1 MKFSEKLQ
9 KLRKD
14 NNLSQEQLADKLD
27 VSRQSVSKWESGQT
41 YPEMDKLLTMCKIFN
56 ITLDDLT
63 NDEIKYNDVRTKNT
77 NALSN
82 LIDDLVYIIDKSFS
96 MFRNMPSKIRGKVI
110 GELIVLFIILLLFR
124 IPFAY
129 IESLGYTLGYNLP
142 RGGTTFTSLWS
153 FIINTIYLVLF
164 IFTYLYIYKTHYLD
178 KYKETKISQDDEP
191 INKTLNTTIA
201 KTQENIEVKVSQ
213 EKDKPKEKYRKS
225 SNFGE
230 TLFTAL
236 GKVSSLCIKGFL
248 AFLLIPFIIT
258 LISLFLCGTIM
269 FGLIFKGIIYF
280 GIILLIIAGAIINVI
295 LVKAIISFI
304 FNLKVNARILLI
316 LFLTSLGLVGIGSG
330 ITVIEFASTEFI
342 DEAPNSKYELTTK
355 TFEYQIDDKLV
366 FRTYYQEPKIKIDE
380 NLQDTVKIEVTYYE
394 DLMKIQP
401 FENNDY
407 NFNSIE
413 IWTNTMWD
421 KKIIELIL
429 DNLKEKKIYNYEQFY
444 DYEITIYTSTNN
456 LERLKNNYANY
467 EKAINE
473 TTEYYYNSEVAKLE
487 TEIDN
492 LNSKIYSLE
501 NKIEEL
507 NNNNE
512 ILKDENNELKEK
524 LQEYKNNIQN
534 LLD

>member
-129 IESLGYTLGYNLP
+129 IESLGYTLGYNIP
-142 RGGTTFTSLWS
+142 RGGEIFTSLWS

-178 KYKETKISQDDEP
+178 KYKETQKEENI
-191 INKTLNTTIA
+191 TLNEKEETN
-201 KTQENIEVKVSQ
+201 ENRKIEK
-213 EKDKPKEKYRKS
+213 ETLKEENHYYKEKHKEPS
-225 SNFGE
+225 HFGG

-236 GKVSSLCIKGFL
+236 GKLSSFCIKGFL
-248 AFLLIPFIIT
+248 AFMLIPFIIT
-258 LISLFLCGTIM
+258 IIAIFLSGTIM
-269 FGLIFKGIIYF
+269 IVLLFKGVIYF
-280 GIILLIIAGAIINVI
+280 GIILLLIAGAILSIVLI
-295 LVKAIISFI
+295 KAIISFI
-304 FNLKVNARILLI
+304 FNIKVNSRILLI
-316 LFLTSLGLVGIGSG
+316 LFLTGLGITGIGSG

-342 DEAPNSKYELTTK
+342 DEAPDSKYELTTK

-366 FRTYYQEPKIKIDE
+366 FRNYYKYPEIQVDE
-380 NLQDTVKIEVTYYE
+380 TLQDTVKVEVSYYK
-394 DLMKIQP
+394 DLMKIQQ

-407 NFNSIE
+407 NFNNIE
-413 IWTNTMWD
+413 IWTNIKWD

-429 DNLKEKKIYNYEQFY
+429 NNLKDKKIYDYEQLY
-444 DYEITIYTSTNN
+444 DYKITIYTSSNN
-456 LERLKNNYANY
+456 IERLKNTN
-467 EKAINE
+467 EKYDQAIKE
-473 TTEYYYNSEVAKLE
+473 TREYYYNSEISNLE
-487 TEIDN
+487 QEIDN
-492 LNSKIYSLE
+492 LTNEVYSLE

-512 ILKDENNELKEK
+512 ILKEEKNELKEK
-524 LQEYKNNIQN
+524 IQEYKNNIQN
-534 LLD
+534 LID